1 MAREIRPFPV
11 QGLSIS
17 ASAFLHNRHVIGIFC
32 LYPLIMPRLSISTRR
47 RVIALYQSGLYSIR
61 EIRRRLRE
69 ESIFISLQALWNL
82 VRKHR
87 ETGKVSD
94 LPRRSRP
101 RKLSQEMMDV
111 LELAWSEN
119 DELTARQARSL
130 LMERWPELR
139 VSIQTIKRIRKQMGW
154 VATRPHYCQLLRDVS

>member
-1 MAREIRPFPV
+1 
-11 QGLSIS
+11 
-17 ASAFLHNRHVIGIFC
+17 
-32 LYPLIMPRLSISTRR
+32 MPHLSISTRR

-82 VRKHR
+82 VRKYR

-154 VATRPHYCQLLRDVS
+154 VRRDPIIVSYYVM

>member
-1 MAREIRPFPV
+1 
-11 QGLSIS
+11 
-17 ASAFLHNRHVIGIFC
+17 
-32 LYPLIMPRLSISTRR
+32 MPRLSISTRR
-47 RVIALYQSGLYSIR
+47 RVISLYQSGLYSIR

-69 ESIFISLQALWNL
+69 ENVFISLQALWSL

-101 RKLSQEMMDV
+101 RKLSQEMMDA
-111 LELAWSEN
+111 LELAWSED
-119 DELTARQARSL
+119 DELTARQARSF

>member
-1 MAREIRPFPV
+1 
-11 QGLSIS
+11 
-17 ASAFLHNRHVIGIFC
+17 
-32 LYPLIMPRLSISTRR
+32 MPRLSISTRR
-47 RVIALYQSGLYSIR
+47 RVISLYQSGLYSVR

-69 ESIFISLQALWNL
+69 ENVFISLQALWSL

-101 RKLSQEMMDV
+101 RKLSQEMMDA

-119 DELTARQARSL
+119 DELTARQARSF

>member
-1 MAREIRPFPV
+1 
-11 QGLSIS
+11 
-17 ASAFLHNRHVIGIFC
+17 
-32 LYPLIMPRLSISTRR
+32 MPRLSISTRR
-47 RVIALYQSGLYSIR
+47 RVISLYQSGLYSVR

-69 ESIFISLQALWNL
+69 ENVFISLQALWSL

-101 RKLSQEMMDV
+101 RKLSQEMMDA
-111 LELAWSEN
+111 LELTWSEN
-119 DELTARQARSL
+119 DELTARQARSF

>member
-1 MAREIRPFPV
+1 
-11 QGLSIS
+11 
-17 ASAFLHNRHVIGIFC
+17 
-32 LYPLIMPRLSISTRR
+32 MPRLSISTRR
-47 RVIALYQSGLYSIR
+47 RVISLYQSGLYSIR

-69 ESIFISLQALWNL
+69 ENVFISLQALWSL

-101 RKLSQEMMDV
+101 RKLSQEMMDA

-119 DELTARQARSL
+119 DELTARQARSF